1 MAKKLTSQMLKSLVE
16 EEMARF
22 GKMEDVEDAP
32 KDTEEVEADE
42 LGDDK
47 VLANKINMAKAFGV
61 EEARLRKR
69 LAKIHEQ
76 RSRLIEEIKRAVGK
90 I

>member
-1 MAKKLTSQMLKSLVE
+1 MAKLTSQMLKKLVE

-22 GKMEDVEDAP
+22 GKMEDVEDAQN
-32 KDTEEVEADE
+32 DTEEVDADE

-47 VLANKINMAKAFGV
+47 VLAKKIDMAKAFGV
-61 EEARLRKR
+61 EEARLVKR
-69 LAKIHEQ
+69 LKEVRVKRA
-76 RSRLIEEIKRAVGK
+76 RLIAEIKNAAEK